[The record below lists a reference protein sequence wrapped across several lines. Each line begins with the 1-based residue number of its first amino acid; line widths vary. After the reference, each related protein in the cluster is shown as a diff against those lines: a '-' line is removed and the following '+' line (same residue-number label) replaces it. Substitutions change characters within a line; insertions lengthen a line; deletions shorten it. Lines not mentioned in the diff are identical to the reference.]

1 MKNRKFFVSLLAGV
15 MAFLLL
21 FGLIAGILPSYVN
34 AESSSVI
41 KEQLDALEEEKEKL
55 QAEIEKLEQQL
66 SDNRDEMEA
75 VVAQKNVIDQEIFL
89 LHAQISNINEQ
100 LSAYS
105 VLIADKQEELTAAEA
120 RLKELREKNKERIR
134 AMEENGSLSYWSVLF
149 QAHNFSDLLDRLNM
163 VREIAESDSKRMQQM
178 KEAAE
183 EVANAK
189 QNLETEKAALEATR
203 TELNE
208 TQKTL
213 EEKRTEAD
221 ALLANLVARG
231 EEYDK
236 LLEQGEDE
244 EAELLEQI
252 AQKEKDYDSAKY
264 KEWLA
269 TSVPATTKPSLNGP
283 SLPPSD
289 SDWMV
294 PCSYVYL
301 SSPFGYRWHPTQ
313 GIWKMHYGVDL
324 AAYSGTPIY
333 ASRGGVV
340 TTATYGWSGGYYVT
354 INHGDG
360 YSSTYLH
367 MTHYIVSEGDFVSQ
381 GQVIGYVG
389 STGDSSGPHLHF
401 GISYNGTYV
410 NPADYVDFY

>member
-15 MAFLLL
+15 MALLLL
-21 FGLIAGILPSYVN
+21 FGLIAGILPSYVS

-55 QAEIEKLEQQL
+55 QAEIEKLEQQI

-189 QNLETEKAALEATR
+189 QDLETEKAALEATR

-269 TSVPATTKPSLNGP
+269 TSVPATTKPSLSGP

-401 GISYNGTYV
+401 GITYNGTYV

>member
-1 MKNRKFFVSLLAGV
+1 MKNRKFLVSLLAGI

-21 FGLIAGILPSYVN
+21 FGLIAGIIPSYVS

-41 KEQLDALEEEKEKL
+41 KEQLDALEEEKKKL
-55 QAEIEKLEQQL
+55 QAEIEKLEQKL

-75 VVAQKNVIDQEIFL
+75 VVSQKNVIDQEIFL

-105 VLIADKQEELTAAEA
+105 ALIADKQEELTAAEA
-120 RLKELREKNKERIR
+120 RLKELREKNRERIR
-134 AMEENGSLSYWSVLF
+134 AMEENGALSYWSVLF
-149 QAHNFSDLLDRLNM
+149 EAHNFSDLLDRLNM
-163 VREIAESDSKRMQQM
+163 VREIAASDSKRMQQM

-183 EVANAK
+183 EVASAK
-189 QNLETEKAALEATR
+189 KDLETEKAALETTR
-203 TELNE
+203 AELNA

-213 EEKRTEAD
+213 ADKRTEAD
-221 ALLANLVARG
+221 ALLANLIARG

-244 EAELLEQI
+244 EAALLEQI

-269 TSVPATTKPSLNGP
+269 TSVPETTKPSYNGP
-283 SLPPSD
+283 SLPNSD
-289 SDWMV
+289 SEWMI
-294 PCSYVYL
+294 PCKYEWL

-333 ASRGGVV
+333 ATRGGVV

-367 MTHYIVSEGDFVSQ
+367 MTHYIVAEGDFVSQ

-401 GISYNGTYV
+401 GITYNGTYV

>member
-1 MKNRKFFVSLLAGV
+1 MKNRKFIVSLLAGI
-15 MAFLLL
+15 MAFVLL
-21 FGLIAGILPSYVN
+21 FGLIAGILPSYAS

-41 KEQLDALEEEKEKL
+41 KEQLDALEEEKKEL
-55 QAEIEKLEQQL
+55 QAQIDKLEEQL
-66 SDNRDEMEA
+66 SGNMEEMEA

-105 VLIADKQEELTAAEA
+105 VLIADKQDELTAAEA
-120 RLKELREKNKERIR
+120 KLAQMKEKNKERIR

-163 VREIAESDSKRMQQM
+163 VREIAASDSKRLQEM
-178 KEAAE
+178 KKAAE
-183 EVANAK
+183 EVAKAK
-189 QNLETEKAALEATR
+189 QELEADKTALEQIR
-203 TELNE
+203 TELTG

-213 EEKRTEAD
+213 EEKRAEAD
-221 ALLANLVARG
+221 ALLVNLIARG
-231 EEYDK
+231 EEFDK
-236 LLEQGEDE
+236 LLEEGEDKQ
-244 EAELLEQI
+244 AELLEQI

-269 TSVPATTKPSLNGP
+269 TSVPETTKPSP
-283 SLPPSD
+283 SAPSVPDSD
-289 SDWMV
+289 SEWMI
-294 PCSYVYL
+294 PCKYEWL

-333 ASRGGVV
+333 ATRGGVV

-367 MTHYIVSEGDFVSQ
+367 MTNYIVKEGDFVSQ

-401 GISYNGTYV
+401 GITYNGTYV

>member
-189 QNLETEKAALEATR
+189 QDLETEKAALEATR

-401 GISYNGTYV
+401 GITYNGTYV

>member
-21 FGLIAGILPSYVN
+21 FGLIAGIIPSYVS

-120 RLKELREKNKERIR
+120 RLKELREKNKARIR

-189 QNLETEKAALEATR
+189 QDLETEKAALETTR

-213 EEKRTEAD
+213 EEKRAEAD

-244 EAELLEQI
+244 QAELLEQI

-269 TSVPATTKPSLNGP
+269 TSVPATTKPSHQGP